1 MASTVNL
8 NPGYVAGIWD
18 IDPVHSDVSFTVC
31 YLMACKVRG
40 RFARF
45 SGTIRTGENV
55 IDSEVAVTIDATS
68 IDTCHPQR
76 DDHVRSADFFDVAHH
91 PTWSFRSTGVHLDDG
106 DYVLDGDLTIKG
118 TTRPVSLALE
128 VNGFGPDGLG
138 GVRAGFSAVTTIDRN
153 DYGVDHKMPM
163 DGGGVVVGDK
173 VQVNLEIEAALRT
186 PTETVGDPGGG
197 A

>member
-1 MASTVNL
+1 VSAVST
-8 NPGYVAGIWD
+8 A
-18 IDPVHSDVSFTVC
+18 
-31 YLMACKVRG
+31 
-40 RFARF
+40 
-45 SGTIRTGENV
+45 
-55 IDSEVAVTIDATS
+55 
-68 IDTCHPQR
+68 
-76 DDHVRSADFFDVAHH
+76 SADFFDVAHH
-91 PTWSFRSTGVHLDDG
+91 PTWSLSTGVHLDDG

-128 VNGFGPDGLG
+128 VNGFSPDGLG

-153 DYGVDHKMPM
+153 DYGVDLKMPM

-186 PTETVGDPGGG
+186 PTATVGDPGGG